1 MSKYLTIL
9 FIILFKVSSL
19 AVNSDTLDLDV
30 VVLKSALINQSNP
43 ALTISKI
50 SHNENQIGP
59 INFQD
64 AIEFSPSVWIVN
76 SENQAQDN
84 RMSIRGFGARS
95 AFGIRGIKIVL
106 DGIPL
111 TTPDGQ
117 SQVDNIPYDLIQN
130 VEILKSL
137 ASTRHG
143 NASGGVVSINTFS
156 KLNYN
161 FFRDN
166 LILGTSF
173 GSYGH
178 KKIQGTYSKKRG
190 NYSFTILNLSQ
201 TESDGYRG
209 HSNYLNKS
217 LFFKHTR
224 IFDNLKVKFN
234 FLFFDSPY
242 AFDPGGL
249 TIESVNENRSQAR
262 DRNVLFNAQES
273 VKQIQTGLALDWNT
287 AVGKVN
293 SSLYYSNRDFIGLL
307 PFTDGGYVELNR
319 DFAGLELSLN
329 NRFKQ
334 FEWTLGTSV
343 QSQAD
348 DRKRFDNNE
357 GVKGEKSMDQL
368 ESFNSYGFFALGSFN
383 KENFSIQAGIRL
395 DLHQISLDDNF
406 GLDQQDIDYSSQLS
420 AYSPNIGLIY
430 SLNKNEELYVNYGS
444 SYETPSLSELS
455 ANPSGQGFNNE
466 LSPMI
471 SSGFDIGFRKSSQS
485 FTYTFAAFHIDTK
498 DEIVRYELE
507 GFEGMNFYK
516 NLGLSKRYGVELE
529 GSFNLG
535 KHNTI
540 RASYTQAKYE
550 FENQGVKGEL
560 AGIPKSNVAFEW
572 GYNKKGFN
580 LKIDLKQVS
589 SLFADNNNEVKTPSY
604 ALANIAVKNK
614 FNVKG
619 ILLNLGL
626 QIRNLFDEKYYD
638 NIRTNAFGNRFYE
651 PASLRQFILSINTT
665 IL

>member
-1 MSKYLTIL
+1 MSKYFTIL

-50 SHNENQIGP
+50 SYSENQIGP

-64 AIEFSPSVWIVN
+64 AIDFSSSVWIVN
-76 SENQAQDN
+76 TENQAQDN

-95 AFGIRGIKIVL
+95 AFGIRGIKIIL

-137 ASTRHG
+137 SSTRYG

-156 KLNYN
+156 KLDYN

-178 KKIQGTYSKKRG
+178 KKTQATYSNKRG
-190 NYSFTILNLSQ
+190 NYSSTILNLSQ
-201 TESDGYRG
+201 HESDGYRY
-209 HSNYLNKS
+209 HSSYKNKS

-224 IFDNLKVKFN
+224 ILDKLKVKFN
-234 FLFFDSPY
+234 FLVFDSPY

-262 DRNVLFNAQES
+262 DRNVLFDAQES
-273 VKQIQTGLALDWNT
+273 VKQIQTGLALDWDT
-287 AVGKVN
+287 AAGKVN

-329 NRFKQ
+329 NRFNE

-357 GVKGEKSMDQL
+357 GLKGEKSMDQL
-368 ESFNSYGFFALGSFN
+368 ESFDSYGVFALGSFN
-383 KENFSIQAGIRL
+383 KPKYSIQAGVRF

-406 GLDQQDIDYSSQLS
+406 GLDQQDIDYSSSLR
-420 AYSPNIGLIY
+420 AYSPNIGFIY
-430 SLNKNEELYVNYGS
+430 NVDKSGELYANYGS

-455 ANPSGQGFNNE
+455 ANPDGSGFNNQ
-466 LSPMI
+466 LSPMV
-471 SSGFDIGFRKSSQS
+471 SSGFDMGFRKSSQS
-485 FTYTFAAFHIDTK
+485 LSYSLSAFHIDTK

-529 GSFNLG
+529 GSYNLG
-535 KHNTI
+535 KHHI
-540 RASYTQAKYE
+540 VKASYTQAKYE

-572 GYNKKGFN
+572 GYNKKGLN
-580 LKIDLKQVS
+580 LKLDLKQVS
-589 SLFADNNNEVKTPSY
+589 SMFADNNNEVKAPSY
-604 ALANIAVKNK
+604 ALANIGVKNNFK
-614 FNVKG
+614 IKEV
-619 ILLNLGL
+619 LLNLGL
-626 QIRNLFDEKYYD
+626 HIRNLFDEKYYD

-651 PASLRQFILSINTT
+651 PASLRQFILSVNT
-665 IL
+665 IF